1 MRGVKKGMKVIG
13 LAIYISLIFSFVSY
27 AEIYTYDPAL
37 AVTSDRA
44 FREMAECGQW
54 YMDYDGDWEGVYFR
68 CSKLPYS
75 FLGVSCGC
83 TCSYES
89 GSDIVS
95 VKMIVPEGYS
105 LQEEVRHHFEAE
117 EYVDAAAKQT
127 EGMDPAEKVRWI
139 HDFVCNLVDY
149 DYEGLERCNSGQ
161 GEMNYSVYD
170 AFTSHKVVCE
180 GYSRTF
186 WAIAGAA
193 GLPIRIVN
201 GTVDGREHAWN
212 EVFLDGTWKS
222 VDCTWDDSQAGIR
235 YKYFLTDI
243 TYDNSWAQ

>member
-1 MRGVKKGMKVIG
+1 MKKGSLTMLLG
-13 LAIYISLIFSFVSY
+13 LCVSILYTIPIF
-27 AEIYTYDPAL
+27 AGIYTYDPAV
-37 AVTSDRA
+37 AVTSDQA

-54 YMDYDGDWEGVYFR
+54 HMDYDGDWEGVYFR

-95 VKMIVPEGYS
+95 VEMIVPEGCS
-105 LQEEVRHHFEAE
+105 FQEEVRHHFEAE
-117 EYVDAAAKQT
+117 EYVDATARQT
-127 EGMDPAEKVRWI
+127 EGMNQAEKVRWI

-149 DYEGLERCNSGQ
+149 DYEGLERYNSGQ

-193 GLPIRIVN
+193 GLPVRIVS
-201 GTVDGREHAWN
+201 GTIDGREHAWN
-212 EVFLDGTWKS
+212 EVFLDGAWKC